1 MSQGLLGPLKPWA
14 RVSRPRNTEIHQSW
28 QQRQKTVL
36 DLSQRDASG
45 SVKRKRVTAG
55 LEWTL
60 FLRSPL

>member
-1 MSQGLLGPLKPWA
+1 MLQGLLGPPKPWV

-55 LEWTL
+55 LE
-60 FLRSPL
+60 